1 MNDIQV
7 FQDVQFGQVRAI
19 IIKNEPWFIGK
30 DVCATLGYARPDN
43 AVTDRVE
50 EEDRIYVDSK
60 TRPEIKD
67 KIDYRELGQRG
78 GWLINESGL
87 YAVIFGSQ
95 LESAKAFKKWV
106 TSKVLPSIRKTGGY
120 GIPQTIPEQIQLLAQ
135 GNVELNKRVD
145 DIQAEVENIKSDLP
159 ILPLE
164 AYEIEKTVRRKGT
177 EVLGGKKS
185 QAYNDRG
192 LRQKLY
198 NDLYANLK
206 HNFDVRTYKAIRR
219 KDVEK
224 AVQIVNEYKP
234 PLFLA
239 VQIEAT
245 NAQESLDLEGG
256 AYHG

>member
-43 AVTDRVE
+43 AVTDRVD

-120 GIPQTIPEQIQLLAQ
+120 GVPQTIPEQIQLLAQ

-164 AYEIEKTVRRKGT
+164 AYEIEKAVRRKGVAT
-177 EVLGGKKS
+177 LGGKKAP
-185 QAYNDRG
+185 AYNDRG

-198 NDLYANLK
+198 NDLYTNLK

-219 KDVEK
+219 KDAEK

-234 PLFLA
+234 PYFLA
-239 VQIEAT
+239 EQIKEA
-245 NAQESLDLEGG
+245 NAQQSLDLEGG
-256 AYHG
+256 AVNE